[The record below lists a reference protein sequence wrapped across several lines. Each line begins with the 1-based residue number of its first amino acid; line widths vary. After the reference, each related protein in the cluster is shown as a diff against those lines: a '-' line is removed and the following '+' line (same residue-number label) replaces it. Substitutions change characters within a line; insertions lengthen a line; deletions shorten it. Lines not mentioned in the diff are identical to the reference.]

1 LLHRLTLFPVVS
13 HCDQRNDA
21 VLLFYPGKP
30 QSWNAAEGKW
40 EWLKLAGKK
49 RRDFAPASSTA
60 VVLFFYGRMGCAG
73 ATVTAAAD
81 SP

>member
-1 LLHRLTLFPVVS
+1 MLHRLTLFPVVS

-60 VVLFFYGRMGCAG
+60 VVFFIFMGAW
-73 ATVTAAAD
+73 AA
-81 SP
+81 PV